1 VRRQPPADS
10 GVAPRE
16 VSFMRRRT
24 FDVIASGVGVLLT
37 ALLIVAGALLIW
49 AYTFVDN
56 EVHTQLSAQK
66 IFFPAADSQAVTSL
80 PADDAAAM
88 KKYAG
93 QQMTNGAQAKTYAD
107 HFIAVHLNEIGN
119 GQTYSQLSAQLQK
132 DPTNQKLQTQV
143 DTVFKGET
151 LRGLLLNAYAF
162 WQIGQIAKWAAIVAF
177 VAAAVMLVL
186 SILGFIHVRR
196 TPAER
201 ELLAQPTAPAPEP

>member
-1 VRRQPPADS
+1 VRRHRPRTP
-10 GVAPRE
+10 GWRRRE
-16 VSFMRRRT
+16 VSFIRRRT

-56 EVHTQLSAQK
+56 EVHKQLSAQK

-151 LRGLLLNAYAF
+151 LRGCC
-162 WQIGQIAKWAAIVAF
+162 
-177 VAAAVMLVL
+177 
-186 SILGFIHVRR
+186 
-196 TPAER
+196 
-201 ELLAQPTAPAPEP
+201 